1 MKAMTRQTA
10 GLDMGVTKEAAA
22 MTRGTTKGGIADLL
36 SERESASDTSQR
48 YNNKRTGI
56 DSRSDRS
63 YGHSMKAVV
72 PAPKGNNYMT
82 EKPRDSKP
90 FYE

>member
-10 GLDMGVTKEAAA
+10 GLDMGVTKDAAA

-56 DSRSDRS
+56 DSKSDRS
-63 YGHSMKAVV
+63 YGLGV